1 MRRSIACHPHGVR
14 YSLTL
19 HDRNNARVVGFDNA
33 HAIKTK
39 GRKRFSGRK
48 VTWDHKYHMDKVE
61 PYKFESAGQLID
73 DFWRPLTG
81 RPEDDAM
88 RKNVMK
94 IGILSKDDYRKRTI
108 AIAKGEYKPKKNEP
122 TVWFESMESL
132 GQILSGQ
139 NQRLLRIIRDSAP
152 GSLTE
157 LEEVSGRKKSNLSR
171 TLKTL
176 SNYGIVDLVREKGTV
191 RPVVK
196 ATEFKVE
203 LSI

>member
-1 MRRSIACHPHGVR
+1 
-14 YSLTL
+14 LTL

-61 PYKFESAGQLID
+61 PYKFESAGRLID

-132 GQILSGQ
+132 GQILSGGAEGQ
-139 NQRLLRIIRDSAP
+139 NRTADTGIFSPLLYRLSYL
-152 GSLTE
+152 GY
-157 LEEVSGRKKSNLSR
+157 KKINGLPH
-171 TLKTL
+171 KQ
-176 SNYGIVDLVREKGTV
+176 
-191 RPVVK
+191 
-196 ATEFKVE
+196 
-203 LSI
+203 